1 VTTRTAK
8 VGMFSRRMLAVAA
21 VAAITMSLAL
31 TLRVALANDLH
42 QDPGDTGIW
51 WADAP
56 QGSGGSCDDLKPGE
70 VLWHFVH
77 TDTGESDLPSQLE
90 ANFKTAGDKTAAGF
104 QNGNS
109 NVFYEIITGEDF
121 LMSAS
126 DDIVNDGQ
134 LNLSHTCG
142 NVAEESEAASV
153 AESVAE
159 SEAASVAESEAGEGS
174 QKAGE
179 GTPEGSQA
187 DSSALFNGSGPLA
200 TIAFSLIL
208 LASLGALAYANVKSV
223 RNIS

>member
-56 QGSGGSCDDLKPGE
+56 QESGGSCDNLKPGE

-77 TDTGESDLPSQLE
+77 TDTGASDLPSQLD

-126 DDIVNDGQ
+126 DDIVNDGN

-142 NVAEESEAASV
+142 NVAEQSEAASV

-159 SEAASVAESEAGEGS
+159 SEAASGEQS

-179 GTPEGSQA
+179 GTPEGSQSDGA
-187 DSSALFNGSGPLA
+187 FSLNGSGALP

>member
-1 VTTRTAK
+1 VTTRTAQ

-31 TLRVALANDLH
+31 TMRVALANDLH
-42 QDPGDTGIW
+42 Q
-51 WADAP
+51 ADQLP
-56 QGSGGSCDDLKPGE
+56 ISWDDQSFQGTADECAKANLDPGE

-77 TDTGESDLPSQLE
+77 TGTDGNDLPATLDATFTDAGPKQADGYSNGGENAIVMYDIVTGKDTLE
-90 ANFKTAGDKTAAGF
+90 
-104 QNGNS
+104 
-109 NVFYEIITGEDF
+109 
-121 LMSAS
+121 SAS
-126 DDIVNDGQ
+126 DSISDDNL
-134 LNLSHTCG
+134 LNLSHICFG
-142 NVAEESEAASV
+142 GEEEQSQAASV

-159 SEAASVAESEAGEGS
+159 SEAASGEGS

-179 GTPEGSQA
+179 GTPEGST
-187 DSSALFNGSGPLA
+187 SNGALSLSGSGALP